1 MILREIAAIVRV
13 AALASALL
21 LPRGEPVSA
30 PARKEASM
38 TPTRAPRNPSR
49 STEGGRRGSAK
60 LRTVCLSLLL
70 LAPAFAACSAG
81 DVPQDEASAEFHQD
95 LAACTVTTAAAGYVG
110 KPDYWGTITIK
121 NTSGGAM
128 TTPAISFK
136 VPSGV
141 TCDYHE
147 SGWTHTQ
154 AGSTCTYSRTSKS
167 AIAAGASLTL
177 HFSTDGASS
186 FTPTGIKVSA
196 NGCSG
201 SGGSAGKGG
210 SSGAAGKGGASGA
223 GAAGKG
229 GAGGDPP
236 GVVWNKASLTEFES
250 YPDPGSEECVKYN
263 GCTWA
268 GQFAGVDGKQPE
280 SWVKAHNIA
289 AVHSKDFAKYKLK
302 TLRLR
307 KDGHEIDVVVY
318 DECADSDCSGCCT
331 QNAKPSGNLI
341 DLEKYTAERFGVP
354 ADGQVEWRCLDCN

>member
-1 MILREIAAIVRV
+1 MSPSLFTSRPVPSNGVRGFTDC
-13 AALASALL
+13 
-21 LPRGEPVSA
+21 RRHGVSA
-30 PARKEASM
+30 PRKL
-38 TPTRAPRNPSR
+38 
-49 STEGGRRGSAK
+49 G
-60 LRTVCLSLLL
+60 TVCLSLLL

-81 DVPQDEASAEFHQD
+81 DVARDEASAESHQD
-95 LAACTVTTAAAGYVG
+95 LAACTVTTTAAGYVG

-177 HFSTDGASS
+177 HFSTDGESS

-201 SGGSAGKGG
+201 SGSGGSGSGGSGSGGG
-210 SSGAAGKGGASGA
+210 SSGKGGASGASGKGGASGA

-307 KDGHEIDVVVY
+307 KDGHEIDVTVY

-341 DLEKYTAERFGVP
+341 DLEKYTAQRFGV
-354 ADGQVEWRCLDCN
+354 AAEGQVEWRCLDCN